1 MIRAARLRQ
10 LCAIRQLKQDRA
22 AIALAR
28 GNAKKT
34 ETADAAVVATIIH
47 SQMQAEMPARLSE
60 HLRAASV
67 LRGATSRYTAYVL
80 AANAD
85 HQALA
90 LQRDIAEIAQ
100 READLAHRA
109 AEAFWKLHAVA
120 LRRRE
125 ALDELAQTLSN
136 AETRLVLL
144 REEDVQSDQR
154 TVPVPAGGLPR

>member
-1 MIRAARLRQ
+1 MSRAARMRQ
-10 LCAIRQLKQDRA
+10 LCAIRQLKEDRA

-28 GNAKKT
+28 SNAKKT
-34 ETADAAVVATIIH
+34 ETADAAAAATVIH
-47 SQMQAEMPARLSE
+47 SQMQADLHPRLGE

-85 HQALA
+85 RHALA
-90 LQRDIAEIAQ
+90 SQRDIAETAQ
-100 READLAHRA
+100 READLAHHA
-109 AEAFWKLHAVA
+109 AEACRKLHATA

-125 ALDELAQTLSN
+125 ALDEVAQTLNN

-154 TVPVPAGGLPR
+154 PVPVAATGPQR